1 MSESNKPQGLQVQFE
16 TQVTEQDLM
25 NFKLYHNYHSV
36 GGVAGLLFGIVAL
49 IICVVSVGQV
59 NISYTLMMGFFG
71 LFFTVYTPIGMKLKV
86 KQQMK
91 TVAAFKE
98 PVRYTVTEE
107 KILLQQGAVTEEM
120 LWEDIFKIK
129 CTGKSLVLY
138 ITSVRANIIPLRDI
152 GDELDAFLTI
162 AEKKLKRVCLTGHQM
177 SIPYIDRARILCLT
191 SVIEGLPTVFTEAM
205 SLGVIP
211 IGFDSFNA
219 IYDMI
224 DDGIDG
230 FIIPD
235 NNYEQYAETI
245 LRLAQDDTL
254 RCRIAYKAQ
263 KRKNRYDIE
272 QVGPLWMETF
282 RKHGLI
288 K

>member
-1 MSESNKPQGLQVQFE
+1 M
-16 TQVTEQDLM
+16 
-25 NFKLYHNYHSV
+25 
-36 GGVAGLLFGIVAL
+36 AGLLFGIVAL

-120 LWEDIFKIK
+120 LWEDILRLNVQEK
-129 CTGKSLVLY
+129 CLVLY

-162 AEKKLKRVCLTGHQM
+162 AEKKLKPFQ
-177 SIPYIDRARILCLT
+177 
-191 SVIEGLPTVFTEAM
+191 
-205 SLGVIP
+205 
-211 IGFDSFNA
+211 
-219 IYDMI
+219 
-224 DDGIDG
+224 
-230 FIIPD
+230 
-235 NNYEQYAETI
+235 
-245 LRLAQDDTL
+245 
-254 RCRIAYKAQ
+254 
-263 KRKNRYDIE
+263 
-272 QVGPLWMETF
+272 
-282 RKHGLI
+282 I
-288 K
+288 KSGRQIWS

>member
-1 MSESNKPQGLQVQFE
+1 
-16 TQVTEQDLM
+16 
-25 NFKLYHNYHSV
+25 
-36 GGVAGLLFGIVAL
+36 
-49 IICVVSVGQV
+49 
-59 NISYTLMMGFFG
+59 MMGFFG

-162 AEKKLKRVCLTGHQM
+162 AEKKLKDVYKRQVQVLLK
-177 SIPYIDRARILCLT
+177 YLK
-191 SVIEGLPTVFTEAM
+191 PTKIQLKNVQEKA
-205 SLGVIP
+205 
-211 IGFDSFNA
+211 
-219 IYDMI
+219 
-224 DDGIDG
+224 
-230 FIIPD
+230 
-235 NNYEQYAETI
+235 
-245 LRLAQDDTL
+245 LR
-254 RCRIAYKAQ
+254 
-263 KRKNRYDIE
+263 
-272 QVGPLWMETF
+272 
-282 RKHGLI
+282 
-288 K
+288 